1 MNGANV
7 KQPLLGGLPVTKPHS
22 VLPIVDN
29 VAGLTE
35 PCVKPSASVSQL
47 TIFYAGT
54 VNIFN
59 DIASE
64 KAQTI
69 MLLAGNG
76 ISSASNM
83 LQHEFQ
89 APSSKFASGDNGVP
103 MSPPVNIPPLSG
115 ISSPLSV
122 SSHTSPQSG
131 SGSSSSDEFL
141 TAKTFR
147 GPTPT
152 TSASK
157 VETPKVVSYTSG
169 PQSIIDSIFGE
180 AQGKGDEGRPYNLNK
195 KKSEDAPMPNSMVAA
210 KQ

>member
-89 APSSKFASGDNGVP
+89 APSSKFASG
-103 MSPPVNIPPLSG
+103 
-115 ISSPLSV
+115 
-122 SSHTSPQSG
+122 